1 MTDINPT
8 NLSAEDILDDADEQR
23 ARLDRAGDRWMADAE
38 AKSFARDQGL
48 RQAVRSDIQTGRDWA
63 RERAFLA
70 RARIEDKPLKAT
82 VYALGVGVLI
92 GLLLRR

>member
-8 NLSAEDILDDADEQR
+8 TLSAEDILDDTDDQR

-38 AKSFARDQGL
+38 TRSFARDQGL
-48 RQAVRSDIQTGRDWA
+48 RQAVRSDFETGRDWA

-70 RARIEDKPLKAT
+70 RTKIEDKPLKAT
-82 VYALGVGVLI
+82 VYALGLGVLI
-92 GLLLRR
+92 GVLLRR

>member
-8 NLSAEDILDDADEQR
+8 NLNAEDILDDADDQR
-23 ARLDRAGDRWMADAE
+23 VRLDRAGDRWMADAE
-38 AKSFARDQGL
+38 ARTFAREQGL
-48 RQAVRSDIQTGRDWA
+48 RQAVRSDIETGRNWA
-63 RERAFLA
+63 RERTVVA
-70 RARIEDKPLKAT
+70 RTEIEQKPLKAT

>member
-1 MTDINPT
+1 MTDINPKS
-8 NLSAEDILDDADEQR
+8 LDVEDIVDDADDQR

-38 AKSFARDQGL
+38 AKTFARDAGI
-48 RQAVRSDIQTGRDWA
+48 RETVRSDIATGRDWA
-63 RERAFLA
+63 RERASMA
-70 RARIEDKPLKAT
+70 RTKIEDKPLKAT

>member
-38 AKSFARDQGL
+38 AKSFARDHGL
-48 RQAVRSDIQTGRDWA
+48 RQAVRSDIETGRDWA

-70 RARIEDKPLKAT
+70 RTKIEDKPLKAT

>member
-1 MTDINPT
+1 MTDINPDA
-8 NLSAEDILDDADEQR
+8 LSAEDIVDDVDEQR

-38 AKSFARDQGL
+38 ARSFAREAGL
-48 RQAVRSDIQTGRDWA
+48 RQAVRSDLGTGRDWA

-70 RARIEDKPLKAT
+70 RTKIEEEPLKAT

-92 GLLLRR
+92 GMLLRR

>member
-8 NLSAEDILDDADEQR
+8 ALSAEDIVDDTNEQR

-38 AKSFARDQGL
+38 ARTFARETGV
-48 RQAVRSDIQTGRDWA
+48 RQALRSDLETGRDWA

-70 RARIEDKPLKAT
+70 RTKIEDKPLKAT
-82 VYALGVGVLI
+82 AYALGVGLLI

>member
-8 NLSAEDILDDADEQR
+8 NLSAEDILDDTDLER

-48 RQAVRSDIQTGRDWA
+48 RQAVRSDIRTGRDWA
-63 RERAFLA
+63 RERAVQA
-70 RARIEDKPLKAT
+70 RSRIEDKPLKAT
-82 VYALGVGVLI
+82 TYALGLGVLI

>member
-8 NLSAEDILDDADEQR
+8 KLSAEDILDDADDQR
-23 ARLDRAGDRWMADAE
+23 VRLDRAADRWMADAE
-38 AKSFARDQGL
+38 ARTFAREQGL
-48 RQAVRSDIQTGRDWA
+48 REAVRSDIETGRDWA
-63 RERAFLA
+63 RERAFVA
-70 RARIEDKPLKAT
+70 RTKIEQKPLKAT

>member
-8 NLSAEDILDDADEQR
+8 SLSAEDIIDDADDQR

-38 AKSFARDQGL
+38 ARSFSREGGL
-48 RQAVRSDIQTGRDWA
+48 RDAVRSDIETGKDWA

-70 RARIEDKPLKAT
+70 RTKIEEKPLKAT

>member
-8 NLSAEDILDDADEQR
+8 ALSAEDIVDDADDQR

-38 AKSFARDQGL
+38 ARSFARQAGL
-48 RQAVRSDIQTGRDWA
+48 REAVRSDIETGRDWA

-70 RARIEDKPLKAT
+70 RTRIEEKPLKAT
-82 VYALGVGVLI
+82 AYALGVGLLI

>member
-8 NLSAEDILDDADEQR
+8 NLSAEDILDDADDQR

-38 AKSFARDQGL
+38 ARSFARAGGL
-48 RQAVRSDIQTGRDWA
+48 REAVRSDIETGKDWA

-70 RARIEDKPLKAT
+70 RTRIEEKPLKAT
-82 VYALGVGVLI
+82 VYALGVGLLI

>member
-1 MTDINPT
+1 MTDINP
-8 NLSAEDILDDADEQR
+8 NALSAEDIVDDIDERR
-23 ARLDRAGDRWMADAE
+23 ARLDRAGDLWMAEGE
-38 AKSFARDQGL
+38 ARSFAREGGL
-48 RQAVRSDIQTGRDWA
+48 RQAVRSDIETGRDWA

-70 RARIEDKPLKAT
+70 RTKIEEKPLKAT

>member
-8 NLSAEDILDDADEQR
+8 TLSAEDIVDDADQR
-23 ARLDRAGDRWMADAE
+23 RADLDRAGDLWLAGGETR
-38 AKSFARDQGL
+38 SFARDNGL
-48 RQAVRSDIQTGRDWA
+48 RQAVKSDLQTGRDWA
-63 RERAFLA
+63 RERAFHA
-70 RARIEDKPLKAT
+70 RTRIEEKPLKAT

>member
-1 MTDINPT
+1 MTDINPVPR
-8 NLSAEDILDDADEQR
+8 LEDIVDDADERR

-38 AKSFARDQGL
+38 TRSFARDQGL
-48 RQAVRSDIQTGRDWA
+48 RQAVRSDIETGRDWA

-70 RARIEDKPLKAT
+70 RNKIEERPLKAT

>member
-1 MTDINPT
+1 MTDINRT
-8 NLSAEDILDDADEQR
+8 ALSAEDIVDDADDQR

-38 AKSFARDQGL
+38 ARSFARQAGL
-48 RQAVRSDIQTGRDWA
+48 REAVRSDIETGRDWA

-70 RARIEDKPLKAT
+70 RTRIEEKPLKAT
-82 VYALGVGVLI
+82 AYALGVGLLI